1 VPVQVDERA
10 VVDFGTI
17 YGGDPAG
24 VTVLTYA
31 DTAMFTGGDPDPGFD
46 GDDEVVFMSKEAGL
60 RSQAPAEPA
69 SVIAGSGLE
78 IAVIDPLAP
87 GDTAFLYIFE
97 GDGTLDPSAGAP
109 DIPYVFNLLSG
120 DYKTTYNT
128 ESGPNPEDSGV
139 ETSAYGV
146 HFLDRWVRDETWVN
160 AGGATGVD
168 ILDRHKNLFRPGD
181 CGRSEDTFSGGE
193 GAFIVNRTGPV
204 RALRGYVGAN
214 SGPTTYRINTF
225 YEEREDI
232 FTALRVHAIKGI
244 MDFFDYSPGA
254 AGMAYYNDLN
264 PSSVTVD
271 GVPDAVVQGPVVW
284 EMITGVQGTL
294 AMSSLLY
301 SDIPDLDYTSYYSDD
316 STPSTTQC
324 TGDDYEYGASGL
336 WVNEEIPNTDPYLG
350 PYYVFEGTRVIA
362 YAAPGQDAAFAGQC
376 AAEATSPLTVSVS
389 PYRPGADAGAAA
401 ADETA
406 IDAIEFKVEPNP
418 ARSSIRICLI
428 LHMTLHVDVQFYDV
442 RGRRVMGLLSESL
455 PAGVHRAECDI
466 AHLPSGIYFVRA
478 STPLGAV
485 RAVRVIHLK

>member
-69 SVIAGSGLE
+69 GVIAGSGLE
-78 IAVIDPLAP
+78 IAVVDPLAP

-139 ETSAYGV
+139 ETLAYGV
-146 HFLDRWVRDETWVN
+146 HFLDRWVRDETWVD

-264 PSSVTVD
+264 PAGVTVD
-271 GVPDAVVQGPVVW
+271 GVPDAVVHGPVAW
-284 EMITGVQGTL
+284 EMITGAQGTL

-362 YAAPGQDAAFAGQC
+362 YAAPGQDAAFASEC
-376 AAEATSPLTVSVS
+376 AAQAASPLTASAT
-389 PYRPGADAGAAA
+389 PYTPGTGAGFDLEPDGGPAVF
-401 ADETA
+401 T
-406 IDAIEFKVEPNP
+406 IEVESNP
-418 ARSSIRICLI
+418 
-428 LHMTLHVDVQFYDV
+428 V
-442 RGRRVMGLLSESL
+442 RGVARIRLQLPLEQPVAVRLYDIQGRLVEEPLNGERMAGDRVLALDVDDI
-455 PAGVHRAECDI
+455 PPGV
-466 AHLPSGIYFVRA
+466 YFVRA
-478 STPLGAV
+478 SCCGVDRTVRLAV
-485 RAVRVIHLK
+485 VK